1 MSSRFEITKK
11 AINRENTLSE
21 LEALSER
28 IDVMYLIGGKFTDDE
43 YMDLSDMIEEKISM
57 AKGDNL
63 TETYK
68 EKMLDESDGNS

>member
-1 MSSRFEITKK
+1 MSSRFEVTKK

-43 YMDLSDMIEEKISM
+43 YMELSDMIEEKISM

>member
-43 YMDLSDMIEEKISM
+43 YMELSDMIEEKIVM
-57 AKGDNL
+57 AKGDDL

-68 EKMLDESDGNS
+68 EKLLDESDGNS

>member
-28 IDVMYLIGGKFTDDE
+28 IDVMYLVGGKFTDDE
-43 YMDLSDMIEEKISM
+43 YMELSDLIEEKISM

>member
-11 AINRENTLSE
+11 AINRESMLSE

-28 IDVMYLIGGKFTDDE
+28 IDVMYLVGGKFTDDE
-43 YMDLSDMIEEKISM
+43 YMELSDLIEEKISM